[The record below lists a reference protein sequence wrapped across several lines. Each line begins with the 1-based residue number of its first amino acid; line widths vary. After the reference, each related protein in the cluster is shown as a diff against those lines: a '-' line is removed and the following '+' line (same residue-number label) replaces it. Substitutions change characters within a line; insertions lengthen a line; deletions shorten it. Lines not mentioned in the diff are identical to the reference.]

1 MRFAIFANR
10 KRARAAER
18 NVDSTVEGDVE
29 LLTQPEQLSVSAISM
44 PMTMARAGAI
54 IGASSVAGSALLLL
68 AALAWLDPG
77 AASPASSALAPYAT
91 IAVVVTLAAVLGG
104 LAGSLSFTSQA
115 RPKIERLREHLGY
128 GHSVLLI
135 ESDRDITKLLQ
146 NAGAVQTGTLA

>member
-77 AASPASSALAPYAT
+77 VASPAALAPYAT

-135 ESDRDITKLLQ
+135 ESDRDISKLLH